1 MERDW
6 GGRQGERWQSK
17 KRGGRKFVGGK
28 KVMVFVFIYV
38 ASYYILM

>member
-1 MERDW
+1 MRWQRRRRRRREEMCW
-6 GGRQGERWQSK
+6 GGE
-17 KRGGRKFVGGK
+17 